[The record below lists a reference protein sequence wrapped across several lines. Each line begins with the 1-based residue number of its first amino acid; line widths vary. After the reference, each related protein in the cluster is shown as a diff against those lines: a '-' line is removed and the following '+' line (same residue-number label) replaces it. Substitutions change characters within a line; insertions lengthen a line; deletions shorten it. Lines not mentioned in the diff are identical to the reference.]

1 MGRMRTAIVIPAYN
15 EAPSVR
21 ELISAICRVMD
32 ARGEYRVFFVD
43 DGSTDGTWD
52 ILTDLVTSCP
62 VLTAYRLRRNFGK
75 TVALTVG
82 FSGALAW
89 NPDAVVTMDADLQD
103 DPEELPRM
111 LEVLER
117 GDAEVV
123 CGWKKHRQ
131 DPPLKCWGSKIFNWW
146 VSTLFGVRIH
156 DVNTGFK
163 AYRPEVLRQVTLHSD
178 MHRLIPV
185 YGAAMGYRVGEVEV
199 RHHPRQYG
207 RSKYGI
213 SRIFRGLWD
222 VVAARF
228 LASYREAP
236 GHFFGRI
243 TFWALGVAVLGTI
256 PAGLGL
262 SWISLATGTELSW
275 VMLITAAWLI
285 SCCGVMVLWTGVTAG
300 LLAELVLSHTVPS
313 DPAIYVAEII
323 SNPPTASGAFHKPV

>member
-1 MGRMRTAIVIPAYN
+1 MGHMKTAIVIPAYN
-15 EAPSVR
+15 EAPSVG
-21 ELISAICRVMD
+21 ELVSAIHRVMQD
-32 ARGEYRVFFVD
+32 RGEYHIFFVD
-43 DGSTDGTWD
+43 DGSTDGTWE
-52 ILTDLVTSCP
+52 ILVDLAAACSA
-62 VLTAYRLRRNFGK
+62 LSAYRLRRNFGK

-103 DPEELPRM
+103 DPDELPRM
-111 LEVLER
+111 VDALEKDGV
-117 GDAEVV
+117 DVV

-131 DPPLKCWGSKIFNWW
+131 DPLLKCWGSKAFNWW
-146 VSTLFGVRIH
+146 VSTLFHVNIH

-199 RHHPRQYG
+199 RHHPRRYG

-213 SRIFRGLWD
+213 SRIFRGIWD

-243 TFWALGVAVLGTI
+243 TLWAIGMAVLGTL
-256 PAGLGL
+256 PAGVGL
-262 SWISLATGTELSW
+262 SWIGLATGTELSW
-275 VMLITAAWLI
+275 VMLIAAAWLI

-300 LLAELVLSHTVPS
+300 LLAELVLSHTVPC
-313 DPAIYVAEII
+313 DPAVYVAERTGNH
-323 SNPPTASGAFHKPV
+323 SLPR